1 MVNIKKSCEDFWGEV
16 NKRTSNLANL
26 APAALG
32 FWFWSGILAYFFG
45 TYYGTNPDAIPAS

>member
-16 NKRTSNLANL
+16 NKRTSNPANL

-45 TYYGTNPDAIPAS
+45 TYYGTNPDAIPTN